1 MTAHPK
7 PPGAE
12 PFFLQTDLGQ
22 RFCLFHPPAGARCR
36 GAILYVHPFGDEMN
50 KARRMAALQARAL
63 AAQGYGVL
71 QLDLYG
77 SGDSSGEFAEARWE
91 TWKDDLAAGCAW
103 LSARLDAPLTLGGL
117 RLGALL
123 ALDYAHAARH
133 PIARLVLWQPVQ
145 NGATFLTQFLRLLT
159 ANAMLAE
166 GGDGKAAAKSGGTS
180 ALRATLLG
188 GQMLEVAGYEIAPAL
203 AAAIDSK
210 DAGKLAPLDCPVHW
224 LETSASA
231 ERPLTPAV
239 TRLADAWREAG
250 VDLHLQQVTC
260 TPFWSTQEIAES
272 PELLAATSA
281 LFDAAPPAG
290 QSGHAAP
297 VVAAPLAPP
306 APGTPGY
313 REDVLGFS
321 CGGEALFG
329 ILSVPAQVAKRAVL
343 IVVGGPQYRVGSHRQ
358 FTTLAR
364 GLAAQG
370 IAALRFDYRGMGDSH
385 GAMRDFEVVGEDLRA
400 AVDNLFKA
408 VPGVEEVAIWGL
420 CDGASAAI
428 FYAADDA
435 RVTGLVLLNPWVR
448 TSGGHAK
455 ATIKHYYRARL
466 FDPELW
472 KKILRGQFNVGAA
485 AGSFLRIAGAAFGKG
500 KGGASSG
507 TAAAPASL
515 PERMQAGLARFRGK
529 VLLIISGADLT
540 AQEFLDT
547 AAGSAQWQDVLAA
560 PQVSRQTLVEA
571 DHTFSRRVWKDQVLH
586 WTGDWLRSW

>member
-12 PFFLQTDLGQ
+12 PFFLQTGLGQ

-36 GAILYVHPFGDEMN
+36 GAVLYVHPFGDEMN
-50 KARRMAALQARAL
+50 KARRMAAVQARAL

-71 QLDLYG
+71 QLDLAG
-77 SGDSSGEFAEARWE
+77 CGDSGGEFAEARWD
-91 TWKDDLAAGCAW
+91 TWKGDLAAGCAW
-103 LSARLDAPLTLGGL
+103 LSARLDAPLTLWGL

-123 ALDYAHAARH
+123 ALDYAHEARH

-166 GGDGKAAAKSGGTS
+166 GDASKPAAKSGGTA

-188 GQMLEVAGYEIAPAL
+188 GEMLEVAGYEIAPAL
-203 AAAIDSK
+203 AAAIDSR
-210 DAGKLAPLDCPVHW
+210 DAGKLAPLGCPVHW

-290 QSGHAAP
+290 QPVYAATHGTP
-297 VVAAPLAPP
+297 PAPP
-306 APGTPGY
+306 APVIPGPPAC

-329 ILSVPAQVAKRAVL
+329 ILSVPAQPAKRAVL

-385 GAMRDFEVVGEDLRA
+385 GAMRDFEAVGEDLRA
-400 AVDNLFKA
+400 AVDSLFTA
-408 VPGVEEVAIWGL
+408 LPGVQEVVIWGL

-435 RVTGLVLLNPWVR
+435 RVSGLVLLNPWVR

-472 KKILRGQFNVGAA
+472 KKILRGQLNVGAA
-485 AGSFLRIAGAAFGKG
+485 AASFLRIAGAAAGKG
-500 KGGASSG
+500 KGKDQAG
-507 TAAAPASL
+507 AAPAAL
-515 PERMQAGLARFRGK
+515 PERMRAGLARFRGK

-547 AAGSAQWQDVLAA
+547 AAGSEQWQAVLAA